1 MNKFIIRNYI
11 LKSNKINKEYNILG
25 IADTHFNKYINSK
38 LLNTLKTIVISKQY
52 DFILISGDIMNPNM
66 YLNDKS
72 FNKVKSILDNIS
84 VLGKCPIYITLG
96 NHDINTKY
104 LEEVINK
111 FESFKYNSNLLPL
124 NNRTSYFEDISIS
137 GITLPIESYDMR
149 NIFYNNGTLLNEILS
164 NIEVN
169 NKYYNISLVHDPL
182 SVYNSFKINNNINK
196 FDLIFSGHLHGGYLS
211 IKNILDKRIDKGYM
225 EYFKDFKLFIK
236 VPFIKGEYLLNNT
249 SLIINE
255 GFRRYNNLLPS
266 FIYTT
271 PFFSDIKLV
280 KKH

>member
-25 IADTHFNKYINSK
+25 IADTHFNKHINSK
-38 LLNTLKTIVISKQY
+38 LLNTLKTIVMNKQY
-52 DFILISGDIMNPNM
+52 DFILISGDIMNSNM
-66 YLNDKS
+66 YLNDKT
-72 FNKVKSILDNIS
+72 FDKVKSILDNIS
-84 VLGKCPIYITLG
+84 ILGKCPVYISLG

-124 NNRTSYFEDISIS
+124 NNKTTYYEDISIS
-137 GITLPIESYDMR
+137 GITLPIKSYDMK
-149 NIFYNNGTLLNEILS
+149 NIFYNNGIILNEVLS

-182 SVYNSFKINNNINK
+182 SVYNSFKISNNINK

-211 IKNILDKRIDKGYM
+211 IKNILDNSVDKGYM

-236 VPFIKGEYLLNNT
+236 VPFIKGEYLFNNT
-249 SLIINE
+249 NLIINE
-255 GFRRYNNLLPS
+255 GFRRYNNLIPS
-266 FIYTT
+266 YFYTT
-271 PFFSDIKLV
+271 PFFSDIKLI

>member
-38 LLNTLKTIVISKQY
+38 LLNTLKTIVMNKQY
-52 DFILISGDIMNPNM
+52 DFILISGDIMNSNM
-66 YLNDKS
+66 YLNDKT
-72 FNKVKSILDNIS
+72 FDKVKSILDNIS
-84 VLGKCPIYITLG
+84 ILGKCPVYISLG

-124 NNRTSYFEDISIS
+124 NNKTTYYEDISIS
-137 GITLPIESYDMR
+137 GITLPIESYDMK
-149 NIFYNNGTLLNEILS
+149 NIFYNNGVILNEVLS
-164 NIEVN
+164 SIEVN

-211 IKNILDKRIDKGYM
+211 IKNILDNSVDKGYM

-236 VPFIKGEYLLNNT
+236 VPFIKGEYLFNNT
-249 SLIINE
+249 NLIINE
-255 GFRRYNNLLPS
+255 GFRRYNNLIPS
-266 FIYTT
+266 YFYTT
-271 PFFSDIKLV
+271 PFFSDIKLI